1 MEILKEILTK
11 ESFIS
16 IFGIMFTVV
25 YAMTAFMVLN
35 RIKQRSVDRKKE
47 FFETVINGLIEGTI
61 ENIDDLVNVYKG
73 VTKLSSED
81 LTYRYGLNR
90 WLREILAQL
99 ISRKI
104 GKDLEIQIVKKT
116 KQQISDFITL
126 NEKNSP
132 FSDLPDTERNILND
146 LSSFSSNGD
155 NPSVERKI
163 IELSS
168 VIQTRYEAQK
178 KLESQNKWSIPLAIV
193 GLILTIVFGILSYL

>member
-1 MEILKEILTK
+1 
-11 ESFIS
+11 
-16 IFGIMFTVV
+16 MFTVV